1 MGMKSFRRSYPMALR
16 RALLLCLLLSSAPWL
31 LAKDFWEQPFDKW
44 KREEVLRML
53 SDSPWSQSQTIE
65 RIIDAKNEG
74 LAGEKE
80 LHYRFTVRFFSA
92 RPVREAYVRMA
103 RLMNNY
109 DQMAPEQSKEFDARF
124 KRALN
129 LDVADRV
136 IVAVDYTTNDP
147 NAERD
152 LRTFFEMATADLLKQ
167 RVYLISQRL
176 GRVEL
181 REYSPPSAD
190 GTGAKFIFPRMVNG
204 QPVFGPQDKEIR
216 FDFFAPAVNQR
227 IFLTFKSAKMMYR
240 DELSY

>member
-1 MGMKSFRRSYPMALR
+1 MAFRRV
-16 RALLLCLLLSSAPWL
+16 LLLCVLLSSTSLL

-53 SDSPWSQSQTIE
+53 SDSPWAQ
-65 RIIDAKNEG
+65 NETFTG
-74 LAGEKE
+74 VVPGINSGVEGEKE
-80 LHYRFTVRFFSA
+80 LYYRFTVRFFSS

-109 DQMAPEQSKEFDARF
+109 DQMAPDQRQEFDTRF
-124 KRALN
+124 NRALN

-136 IVAVDYTTNDP
+136 IVAVDYATNEP
-147 NAERD
+147 NAERE
-152 LRTFFEMATADLLKQ
+152 LRRFFEMATADLLKQ
-167 RVYLISQRL
+167 QVYLISQRL

-181 REYSPPSAD
+181 REYFPPSSD
-190 GTGAKFIFPRMVNG
+190 GTGAKFIFPRVVNG

-216 FDFFAPAVNQR
+216 FDFGAPVVGQR

-240 DELSY
+240 GELSY